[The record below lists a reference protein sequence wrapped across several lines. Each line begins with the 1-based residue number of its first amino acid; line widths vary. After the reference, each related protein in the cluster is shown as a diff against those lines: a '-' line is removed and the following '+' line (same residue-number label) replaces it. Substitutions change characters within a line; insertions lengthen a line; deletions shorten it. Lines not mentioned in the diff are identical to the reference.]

1 MINDLPLE
9 TLTSDLAQLAEGLKS
24 TDQTS
29 QPEALLRRV
38 LNANFRE
45 GQTSNL
51 QHVVNAAAN
60 EKLSAVLRQEAF
72 QMLLDWEQPAQRDR
86 VTGFW
91 RPVNARAPETLIA
104 CRKLLAE
111 QITELMA
118 VTPDELQET
127 LVQLIDL
134 YDLPTDEKVFAGW
147 IGDSGQPV
155 SSRVAALRYLAR
167 QQSGLVERS
176 LQQALNSDQPLLRA
190 EARDV
195 AAQLNP
201 SEAAEVYMNVAENAQ
216 SSILERQR
224 ALLGLAK
231 VDVSA
236 ADAAIVELATKLA
249 EGKLEPAL
257 QLDMIEAGTL
267 NGSAEVAELINR
279 FKQQQSDGG
288 LLSQHLVS
296 LEGGD
301 AERGRSLFVGHRV
314 AQCVR
319 CHKAGTLIPGGN
331 AGPDLAQVARRHP
344 RLALLQSLVEPSA
357 LIARGF
363 ESVTLVLDSGN
374 IVAGVIRNEADG
386 MVTIE
391 QPDGRIVTVKTEEI
405 EERTPARSA
414 MPEMHRTLTPR
425 EMRDLVEFLSTLQ

>member
-1 MINDLPLE
+1 
-9 TLTSDLAQLAEGLKS
+9 
-24 TDQTS
+24 
-29 QPEALLRRV
+29 
-38 LNANFRE
+38 
-45 GQTSNL
+45 
-51 QHVVNAAAN
+51 
-60 EKLSAVLRQEAF
+60 
-72 QMLLDWEQPAQRDR
+72 
-86 VTGFW
+86 
-91 RPVNARAPETLIA
+91 
-104 CRKLLAE
+104 
-111 QITELMA
+111 
-118 VTPDELQET
+118 
-127 LVQLIDL
+127 
-134 YDLPTDEKVFAGW
+134 
-147 IGDSGQPV
+147 
-155 SSRVAALRYLAR
+155 
-167 QQSGLVERS
+167 
-176 LQQALNSDQPLLRA
+176 
-190 EARDV
+190 
-195 AAQLNP
+195 
-201 SEAAEVYMNVAENAQ
+201 MNVAENAQ

-236 ADAAIVELATKLA
+236 AYAAIVELATKLA